1 MRTCWLPVLLLI
13 AQFSDAAHAVP
24 SGRSVYCGTRQW
36 RPSIKVAANQF
47 KVSSAWLEAILRVE
61 SAGCA
66 YTNGL
71 PTISSAGAMGLMQ
84 VMPVTW
90 KRLQAELHLGQDPF
104 DPHDNILAGAGYLRE
119 LYDQFGLPGAV
130 AAYHSGPARYVQHLR
145 TGRPLPNSTV
155 DYVSRVLASIN
166 TELTDESLFVRRIS
180 GSGDG
185 IRRRDVSALFNR
197 SATVKFDRRAGL
209 SPAQNLFINLKHPG
223 MSSET
228 SLSGTT
234 DMPPDVSK
242 QSEYPDEMPP
252 GPEAR

>member
-104 DPHDNILAGAGYLRE
+104 RCIWIRIHMQYANRVIMGMAFKNSCFLAVGGLSRAKSIRIIT
-119 LYDQFGLPGAV
+119 GLPGSSRGEKSV
-130 AAYHSGPARYVQHLR
+130 AGPCARGLVFEDAAK
-145 TGRPLPNSTV
+145 TC
-155 DYVSRVLASIN
+155 ASFEGPPRY
-166 TELTDESLFVRRIS
+166 TR
-180 GSGDG
+180 GS
-185 IRRRDVSALFNR
+185 
-197 SATVKFDRRAGL
+197 
-209 SPAQNLFINLKHPG
+209 
-223 MSSET
+223 
-228 SLSGTT
+228 
-234 DMPPDVSK
+234 
-242 QSEYPDEMPP
+242 
-252 GPEAR
+252 